1 MEKAEKKN
9 LATPDETRNFP
20 NGKLELVNMGG
31 WTIGKTTFEPGWKWS
46 TSIKPIAKTES
57 CQVHHMIYALSG
69 RMHLAMDDGTTFE
82 IGPGELVNIPP
93 GHDGW
98 VLGDEPCVAL
108 DFSGAKNYA
117 TK

>member
-1 MEKAEKKN
+1 MNKAERKN

-20 NGKLELVNMGG
+20 NGKLELVNVGG
-31 WTIGKTTFEPGWKWS
+31 STIGKVTFEPGWKWS

-57 CQVHHMIYALSG
+57 CQVNHSIYVFSG
-69 RMHLAMDDGTTFE
+69 RMHVVMDDGTTLE
-82 IGPGELVNIPP
+82 IGPGDAVSIPP

-98 VLGDEPCVAL
+98 VLGNEPCVGL
-108 DFSGAKNYA
+108 DFSGAKTYA